1 MRSDSVVSFFFESK
15 FNCILMLY
23 YFVRQELRKKTIRG
37 IENLYRYILT
47 IYVPVKINDKTNILR
62 SFKEVKTK
70 VFVVKFLPC
79 KETHI

>member
-1 MRSDSVVSFFFESK
+1 
-15 FNCILMLY
+15 MLY

-47 IYVPVKINDKTNILR
+47 IYVPVKINDKTNIC

-70 VFVVKFLPC
+70 VFVVKFFPC
-79 KETHI
+79 KETRI